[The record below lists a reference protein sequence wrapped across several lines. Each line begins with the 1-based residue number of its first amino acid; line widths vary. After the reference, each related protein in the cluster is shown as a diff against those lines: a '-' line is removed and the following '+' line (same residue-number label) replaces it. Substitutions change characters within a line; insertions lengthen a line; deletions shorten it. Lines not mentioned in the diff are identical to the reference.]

1 MNILNQIIFV
11 ALIGLQSIMVFALF
25 FFIIREMGDTKKI
38 KKKKWGKNGWLYN
51 WFTDLTINWD
61 R

>member
-38 KKKKWGKNGWLYN
+38 KKKK
-51 WFTDLTINWD
+51 
-61 R
+61 